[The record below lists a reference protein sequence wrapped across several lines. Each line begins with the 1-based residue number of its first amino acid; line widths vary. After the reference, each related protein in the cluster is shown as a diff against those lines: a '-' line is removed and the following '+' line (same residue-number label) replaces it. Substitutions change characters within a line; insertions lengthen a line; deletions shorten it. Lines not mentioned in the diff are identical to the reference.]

1 MVVLN
6 GIKNFLEFL
15 NNNWTIIVVIIGL
28 AIAAFEKIKSY
39 LSTTKE
45 EKIAIAKAQ
54 IQETVLQLVTEA
66 ELEYEEWVSAGS
78 IKRAQ
83 VIAEIYE
90 EFPILSKIT
99 DQESLI
105 AWIDEAID
113 NALETLRSILAN
125 NEVDESSSDDTTED
139 EDNTIGI
146 TDETTTE
153 DLEETDETVEDTVS
167 DEEDETVETEEA

>member
-99 DQESLI
+99 DQENLI
-105 AWIDEAID
+105 AWVDEAID

-125 NEVDESSSDDTTED
+125 NEVDESDSDDTRED
-139 EDNTIGI
+139 EDNAIGV

-153 DLEETDETVEDTVS
+153 DLEETNETVEDTAS